1 MADRS
6 TIVLRRLPGGAVHP
20 GDLRCSPGMS
30 RWNTSASSRLEPS
43 MTSIAIIGAGPG
55 LGAATARRFGA
66 EGFTVGL
73 ISRHQGHLD
82 ALAEELAND
91 GIQAKGFTADVRD
104 PSSIASQNL
113 LCKRGLL
120 TTSCIPPAPAISA

>member
-1 MADRS
+1 RGTMLTGTRGRCADLAQTRS
-6 TIVLRRLPGGAVHP
+6 SSFRNGTVLRRLPGGAVHP

-55 LGAATARRFGA
+55 LGAAVARRFGT

-82 ALAEELAND
+82 AL
-91 GIQAKGFTADVRD
+91 
-104 PSSIASQNL
+104 
-113 LCKRGLL
+113 
-120 TTSCIPPAPAISA
+120 